1 MLNVIWVIMIFSG
14 IVLGLIM
21 GRAKE
26 VSDAILSSCSQA
38 VDLTLVMLGAMCLWS
53 GLMRVAEKAGIVD
66 ALARLMKGIFKFLFP
81 GIPKGHPA
89 NGAIAMSFSADLL
102 GLGNAATPLGIL
114 AMKEL
119 SNLNGN
125 SPVASN
131 AMVMFGVVN
140 AACIQL
146 IPATIL
152 IIRQQ
157 AGSSDPSSIIPCVWV
172 ASLVSTVTGILT
184 AKALERVAKPPSLRG
199 TGDARK
205 RIARTGLT
213 K

>member
-1 MLNVIWVIMIFSG
+1 MLNVIWVLMLFSG
-14 IVLGLIM
+14 IVLGLIT
-21 GRAKE
+21 GREKE
-26 VSDAILSSCSQA
+26 VSDAILSSCGQA
-38 VDLTLVMLGAMCLWS
+38 VNLALVMLGAMCLWS
-53 GLMRVAEKAGIVD
+53 GLMKVAEKAGIVD
-66 ALARLMKGIFKFLFP
+66 ALARLLKGVFRFLFP

-119 SNLNGN
+119 SNINGN
-125 SPVASN
+125 SPIASN
-131 AMVMFGVVN
+131 DMVMFGVIN

-157 AGSSDPSSIIPCVWV
+157 AGSTDPSSIIPCVWV
-172 ASLVSTVTGILT
+172 ASLVSTVTGIIA
-184 AKALERVAKPPSLRG
+184 AKAFGRVAKTPAG
-199 TGDARK
+199 HGAGNGK
-205 RIARTGLT
+205 GLKT
-213 K
+213 RNRQG

>member
-1 MLNVIWVIMIFSG
+1 MLNIIWVIMIFSG
-14 IVLGLIM
+14 IVTGLIT
-21 GRAKE
+21 GRTKE
-26 VSDAILSSCSQA
+26 VSDAILASSGQA
-38 VDLTLVMLGAMCLWS
+38 VNLTIIMLGAMCLWS

-66 ALARLMKGIFKFLFP
+66 ALARLLKGVFRFLFP
-81 GIPKGHPA
+81 GIPRGHPA

-119 SNLNGN
+119 SNINGN

-131 AMVMFGVVN
+131 AMVMFGVIN

-157 AGSSDPSSIIPCVWV
+157 AGSSDPSSIIPCVWA
-172 ASLVSTVTGILT
+172 ASLVSTVTGIIA
-184 AKALERVAKPPSLRG
+184 AKVLERA
-199 TGDARK
+199 
-205 RIARTGLT
+205 ARTPGHRGRGSGRHLI
-213 K
+213 

>member
-1 MLNVIWVIMIFSG
+1 MLNVIWVVMLFSG
-14 IVLGLIM
+14 IVLGLVT
-21 GRAKE
+21 GREKE
-26 VSDAILSSCSQA
+26 VSDAFLSSCSQA
-38 VDLTLVMLGAMCLWS
+38 VELALVMVGAMCLWS

-66 ALARLMKGIFKFLFP
+66 ALARLLKGVFRFLFP
-81 GIPKGHPA
+81 GVPKGHPA

-119 SNLNGN
+119 SNINDN
-125 SPVASN
+125 SPIASN
-131 AMVMFGVVN
+131 DMVMFGVIN

-157 AGSSDPSSIIPCVWV
+157 AGSTDPSGIIPCVWV
-172 ASLVSTVTGILT
+172 ASFVSTVTGIIA
-184 AKALERVAKPPSLRG
+184 AKALARVGRIPPKYGAGNGKRLKPSDRRG
-199 TGDARK
+199 
-205 RIARTGLT
+205 
-213 K
+213 

>member
-1 MLNVIWVIMIFSG
+1 MLNVIWVIMLFSG
-14 IVLGLIM
+14 IVLGLIT
-21 GRAKE
+21 GREKE
-26 VSDAILSSCSQA
+26 VSDAILSSCGQA
-38 VDLTLVMLGAMCLWS
+38 VNLALVMLGAMCLWS
-53 GLMRVAEKAGIVD
+53 GLMKVAEKAGIVD
-66 ALARLMKGIFKFLFP
+66 ALAKLMKGVFRFLFP

-119 SNLNGN
+119 SNINGN
-125 SPVASN
+125 SPIASN
-131 AMVMFGVVN
+131 DMVMFGVIN

-157 AGSSDPSSIIPCVWV
+157 AGSADPSSIIPCVWV
-172 ASLVSTVTGILT
+172 ASMVSTVTGIIA
-184 AKALERVAKPPSLRG
+184 AKAFGCVTKITGGLG
-199 TGDARK
+199 TG
-205 RIARTGLT
+205 TGKCLKT
-213 K
+213 SGRQG